1 MIRYV
6 QDRTVIT
13 GTVGVAKKIAARCI
27 GQLWVEAEEIG
38 ANKALGFST
47 WVE

>member
-6 QDRTVIT
+6 QDRTVII
-13 GTVGVAKKIAARCI
+13 GTVGVTKKRAVRCP